1 MAQLQKDFPNDF
13 LFVYRHFPLTSIHDK
28 AALSTQAAEAAGRQ
42 KKFWE
47 MHDALF
53 LRQNEWSGL
62 SVQQFEGWLQDRA
75 EELKL
80 NVNQFM
86 TDLKSA
92 EMVGLAQGAVTNG
105 QTLRLTGTP
114 FIIVNGQIWP
124 SNEALSYDSLNA
136 VIKMIILGQKQFTYC
151 PPMTIDTSK
160 TYMATLHTA
169 KGDIVIELYADKAPM
184 TVNSFIFLSK
194 QGWYN
199 GVTFH
204 RVVQNFVAQAG
215 DPSGTGYGG
224 PGYAYSNEISDLQF
238 DKAGVVGMAN
248 AGPDAN
254 GSQFFITFGP
264 AVNLDGK
271 YTIFGQVT
279 AGMDVLQNLTPREPE
294 KGGSNLPAGDEIVS
308 VDITE
313 K

>member
-13 LFVYRHFPLTSIHDK
+13 LFVYRNFPLLTIHDK
-28 AALSTQAAEAAGRQ
+28 ASLSTQAAEAAGRQ

-47 MHDALF
+47 MHDVLF
-53 LRQNEWSGL
+53 NRQSEWSGL
-62 SVQQFEGWLQDRA
+62 SVQQFQTWLVDRA
-75 EELKL
+75 KELKL
-80 NVNQFM
+80 DVNKFTQDM
-86 TDLKSA
+86 TSA
-92 EMVGLAQGAVTNG
+92 EMVQFAKDAADNAQK
-105 QTLRLTGTP
+105 LRINGTP
-114 FIIVNGQIWP
+114 FLIVNGQIWP
-124 SNEALSYDSLNA
+124 SGTALSYENIST
-136 VIKMIILGQKQFTYC
+136 VIKLIVLGRKQFTYC
-151 PPMTIDTSK
+151 PPMTIDTTK
-160 TYMATLHTA
+160 TYVATLHTA
-169 KGDIVIELYADKAPM
+169 KGDIVIELFADKAPM

-204 RVVQNFVAQAG
+204 RVVENFVAQAG

-224 PGYAYSNEISDLQF
+224 PGYAYANEISDLKF

-248 AGPDAN
+248 AGEDSN
-254 GSQFFITFGP
+254 GSQFFITFAP

-271 YTIFGQVT
+271 YTVFGQVIE
-279 AGMDVLQNLTPREPE
+279 GMDVVQKLTPRDPD
-294 KGGSNLPAGDEIVS
+294 KGGTNLPAGDAILS